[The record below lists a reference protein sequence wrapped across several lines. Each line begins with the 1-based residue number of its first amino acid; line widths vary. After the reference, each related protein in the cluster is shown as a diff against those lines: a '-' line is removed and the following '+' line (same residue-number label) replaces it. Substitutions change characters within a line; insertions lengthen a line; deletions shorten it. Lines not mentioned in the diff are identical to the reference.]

1 VIEGDDV
8 GPSGKVPDRVAIGG
22 SADQEVGPRE
32 YCRLVVALGQDGEVD
47 TETDGGL
54 LSHPGKLTGTDHADS
69 GSGERT
75 HLAEPSRGHTGCGAR
90 MSENEV
96 RVKESY

>member
-1 VIEGDDV
+1 
-8 GPSGKVPDRVAIGG
+8 
-22 SADQEVGPRE
+22 
-32 YCRLVVALGQDGEVD
+32 VD